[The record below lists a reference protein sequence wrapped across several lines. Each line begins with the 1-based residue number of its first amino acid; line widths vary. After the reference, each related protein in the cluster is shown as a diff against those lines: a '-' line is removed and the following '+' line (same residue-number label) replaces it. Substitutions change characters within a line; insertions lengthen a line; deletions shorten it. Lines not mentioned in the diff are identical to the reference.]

1 MLQSIWFL
9 LNKFRV
15 GSSGSNI
22 AKFKVSPLQQESP
35 KLKKKKNTRLIF
47 VYVLQAISHLNQ
59 SRTIRELSFSIINA
73 TVIESQLF
81 NDVELLFDQRYGAIT
96 LANNQLT
103 RNNKGLNTSRVSFDN
118 RHSIKETSRRKISK
132 FRNEQERRKASSV
145 TSSSGSLP
153 GFMIGLCRPS
163 DALRDQDFRWSV
175 CNSKNLSPIL
185 SSLRQFLLFLGF

>member
-1 MLQSIWFL
+1 MT
-9 LNKFRV
+9 
-15 GSSGSNI
+15 
-22 AKFKVSPLQQESP
+22 KV
-35 KLKKKKNTRLIF
+35 KKNTRLIF
-47 VYVLQAISHLNQ
+47 VCVLQAISHLNQ
-59 SRTIRELSFSIINA
+59 SRIIRELSFSIINA
-73 TVIESQLF
+73 TVIESLLF
-81 NDVELLFDQRYGAIT
+81 NDVGLLFDQRYGTIT

-132 FRNEQERRKASSV
+132 FRYEQERRKASSV

-175 CNSKNLSPIL
+175 CNSPLPHSILSPPV
-185 SSLRQFLLFLGF
+185 SSLSGALACARNRQKSHSMSGLYTEIYRGLFPVRYYGKYRG